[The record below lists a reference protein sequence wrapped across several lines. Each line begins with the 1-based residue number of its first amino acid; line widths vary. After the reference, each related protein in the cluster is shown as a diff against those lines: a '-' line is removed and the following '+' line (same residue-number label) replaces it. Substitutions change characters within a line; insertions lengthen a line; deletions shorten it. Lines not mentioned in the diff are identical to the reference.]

1 MRSSLET
8 GDGMKHPCEQDC
20 AERTAECKKTC
31 PRWAVYAEAKKA
43 EYAKRRMEYLIR
55 DTEFKANER
64 RTKAGCFVG
73 SCTKPRHTGDRSRHK

>member
-1 MRSSLET
+1 MRASLET

-43 EYAKRRMEYLIR
+43 EYAERKMRWMITE
-55 DTEFKANER
+55 TEFIANRR
-64 RTKAGCFVG
+64 RTKKGCFL
-73 SCTKPRHTGDRSRHK
+73 SSERKPIHSK